1 MEQKAIL
8 YEDENSLRILH
19 WQMEKEAL
27 EGWFVHEVVTL
38 EHTRGRDFLVVYR
51 KD

>member
-8 YEDENSLRILH
+8 YENDNSLRILH

-27 EGWFVHEVVTL
+27 EGWFVHEVVTQ
-38 EHTRGRDFLVVYR
+38 EHTQGSDYIVVYR
-51 KD
+51 KN